1 MGAARLENL
10 LVLLLQFAHGLGASP
25 RGALVA
31 GDVDLADVGQA
42 LDGVEGHDHHDRRA
56 VGVGN
61 DVARMALGILRID
74 LWDDER
80 HVLVHAKQAAVV
92 DHHGPVARDGVGEAS
107 RRAASGTGEGDIDA
121 TEVVVVLEQA
131 DGMGLAP
138 EEVLAARATFGT
150 KQKKVID
157 RELALFENAKKL
169 LSYGAACA
177 NDSYFHFSVPFS

>member
-1 MGAARLENL
+1 MRSGSSRCGSCGCGTGARW
-10 LVLLLQFAHGLGASP
+10 G
-25 RGALVA
+25 R
-31 GDVDLADVGQA
+31 
-42 LDGVEGHDHHDRRA
+42 GHDHHDRRA

-61 DVARMALGILRID
+61 DVARTALGILRID
-74 LWDDER
+74 LRDYER
-80 HVLVHAKQAAVV
+80 HVLVHAKLAAVV
-92 DHHGPVARDGVGEAS
+92 DHHGPVARDGVGKAS

-121 TEVVVVLEQA
+121 TEIVVVLEQA